1 MTGLFLVNILLAVAW
16 AFITGSFSALNLLF
30 GFLLASF
37 TLWLI
42 REQFGTMGYLR
53 RVQRVSLLLLLFL
66 WELVRSSV
74 RVAITIMS
82 PKMNLKP
89 AFFAF
94 PLTVDRDIEITVLAN
109 LITLTPG
116 TLSVDVSNDRKTLY
130 IHCLDGSDIAALR
143 AGIASGLERRV
154 MEAFR

>member
-1 MTGLFLVNILLAVAW
+1 MTGLFLINVLLAVAW
-16 AFITGSFSALNLLF
+16 AFITGSFSAANLIF

-37 TLWLI
+37 ALWLV
-42 REQFGTMGYLR
+42 REQFGTMGYIRRAR
-53 RVQRVSLLLLLFL
+53 RVTSLLLLFL
-66 WELVRSSV
+66 SELVKSSV
-74 RVAITIMS
+74 RVAITVVS
-82 PKMNLKP
+82 PNMDLKP

-94 PLTVDRDIEITVLAN
+94 PLTVDRDFEITFLAN

-130 IHCLDGSDIAALR
+130 IHCLDGSDIPGTR
-143 AGIASGLERRV
+143 ADIANGFEKKI